1 MKTFKKLIAGAMAGL
16 MLACGAPVLPTSV
29 TEPTT
34 VSASSSY
41 VTYTGWFIVS
51 PVNSNIDY
59 GGVKLT
65 KIDPCTGKNL
75 GGAAQFGYNC
85 YYILYPSG
93 MCYIY
98 RAGRTDEL
106 IAVAYTCRY

>member
-34 VSASSSY
+34 VSASS
-41 VTYTGWFIVS
+41 VVRHVGWFKVS
-51 PVNSNIDY
+51 PVNVNYDF

-65 KIDPCTGKNL
+65 KIDPNTGKEL
-75 GGAAQFGYNC
+75 GGAAQYGYDC

-98 RAGRTDEL
+98 GGRSGDL
-106 IAVAYTCRY
+106 IAIAYTCIS